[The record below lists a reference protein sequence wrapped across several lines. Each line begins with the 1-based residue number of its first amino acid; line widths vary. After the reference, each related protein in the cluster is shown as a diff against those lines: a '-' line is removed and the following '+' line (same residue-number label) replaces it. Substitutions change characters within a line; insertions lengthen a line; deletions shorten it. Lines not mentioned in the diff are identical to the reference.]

1 MIEKKEWIG
10 AVLVGAS
17 LFLFYNVN
25 GMLNVAAI
33 TLSPF
38 AFEALLDKS
47 LFYTLLG
54 LILTAAGFY
63 YFRGLPKTEIVKF
76 GRIAG
81 YIGILFGVLCL
92 LNIILFYQN
101 L

>member
-10 AVLVGAS
+10 AVLVGAA

-25 GMLNVAAI
+25 GMLNAAAI

-38 AFEALLDKS
+38 AFKALLDKS

-54 LILTAAGFY
+54 LILTVAGFY
-63 YFRGLPKTEIVKF
+63 YFRGLPKTDIVKF

-81 YIGILFGVLCL
+81 YIGILFGALCL
-92 LNIILFYQN
+92 LNVVMFYQN

>member
-10 AVLVGAS
+10 AVLVGVA

-25 GMLNVAAI
+25 GMLNAAAI
-33 TLSPF
+33 TLSPIGF
-38 AFEALLDKS
+38 KALLDKS

-63 YFRGLPKTEIVKF
+63 YFRGLPKTDIVKF

-81 YIGILFGVLCL
+81 YIGILFGALCL
-92 LNIILFYQN
+92 LNIVLFYQN